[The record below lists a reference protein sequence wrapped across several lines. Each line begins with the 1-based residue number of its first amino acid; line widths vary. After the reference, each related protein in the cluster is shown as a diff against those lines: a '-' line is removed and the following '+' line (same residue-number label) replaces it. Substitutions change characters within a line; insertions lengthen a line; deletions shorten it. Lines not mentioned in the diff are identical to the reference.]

1 MFVGVHDWIRRLDV
15 SKCARVCRIVMR
27 DVDANRVC
35 NSAAATIHFRGFA
48 KMLLN
53 QGDLRSLRV
62 YE

>member
-27 DVDANRVC
+27 DVNANRVC

-48 KMLLN
+48 KILLN
-53 QGDLRSLRV
+53 
-62 YE
+62 